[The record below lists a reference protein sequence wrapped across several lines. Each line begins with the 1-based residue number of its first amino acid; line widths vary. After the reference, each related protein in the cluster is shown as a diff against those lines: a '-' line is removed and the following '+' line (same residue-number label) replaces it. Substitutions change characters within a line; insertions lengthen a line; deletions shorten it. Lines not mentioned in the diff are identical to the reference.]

1 MGRPFLRPPLRPLLR
16 PVQHPLLLAL
26 SRALLLA
33 ALWGAASA
41 GALTPAAQAPG
52 AAASANG
59 AATASQ
65 AAPPPDITELQAQLA
80 KLATTADTDED
91 ARALV
96 AQVEAISAGA
106 NRLISARTSQLND
119 LNARLTE
126 LGDAPAAGTTED
138 PDITRQRASLTKQ
151 RNAID
156 ADIRLA
162 RLVTVDARQ
171 RGTEVLSK
179 RQKVATD
186 RLLERSDSPLSGAFW
201 TALAE
206 AWPADL
212 ARLQPLNDELRQ
224 GWARAA
230 TPGNRGAVLF
240 TLLATL
246 AGVLLANALI
256 EHGLVRLCQR
266 VLPRGRLRRS
276 LLVIAVVGLNV
287 LVVAVLMHLA
297 VSALGGRGVLPG
309 PLTDELAAVF
319 SGVVIFMACVVSLGR
334 ALLAVDRPSWRLP
347 PIPDATAQRL
357 RPFPLLIA
365 LAILLTWLPGELH
378 DMLETS
384 RAWAAAADGLSA
396 AVMSAVIAAL
406 LVRLRGPRPL
416 IASGAAADEAPPAP
430 ADAEGIEP
438 PAATGALAAPGTAP
452 ATAPEEPERPLW
464 VALLL
469 AGVAV
474 VLIAIWAMMA
484 LGYLSLASTT
494 AGRMTWS
501 GIVIAAF
508 YVLFKF
514 ADDLFMGLF
523 SAKSGFGQRL
533 QKSFGFAPSTLNQA
547 AVVLSALAR
556 LALFFYMVIALVEPL
571 GTDPAKVV
579 QRTGEFSDGVKIGEF
594 QLVPSAIFTAV
605 GVLVGGFIA
614 LRVARRWLLK
624 RYLPTTAMEP
634 GMQSSITTLLGYAGG
649 ILVVALALSALGIGV
664 NRIAWIASALS
675 VGIGFGLQAI
685 VQNFISGLILLAER
699 PVKVG
704 DWVSLGGTEGD
715 VRRISVRATEIALG
729 DRSTVIVPNSEFI
742 TKTVRN
748 MTLANAEGR
757 VLIRLPMPLESDP
770 QRVRDV
776 ILAACSANARV
787 LTTPGPSLT
796 LEGIENGQLIF
807 QAIAYVSGPRL
818 ASSVKSE
825 LLFTILADLREAG
838 LPLSTTPSVVIASP
852 PPPAGAG
859 LG

>member
-59 AATASQ
+59 AAT
-65 AAPPPDITELQAQLA
+65 APPPDITELQAQLA

-206 AWPADL
+206 AWPSDL

-246 AGVLLANALI
+246 AGVLLANVVI
-256 EHGLVRLCQR
+256 ERSLVRLCQR

-309 PLTDELAAVF
+309 PLTGELASVF
-319 SGVVIFMACVVSLGR
+319 SGVVVFMACVVSLGR

-438 PAATGALAAPGTAP
+438 PAATGTLAAPGTAA

-807 QAIAYVSGPRL
+807 QAIAYVPGPRL

-859 LG
+859 LA